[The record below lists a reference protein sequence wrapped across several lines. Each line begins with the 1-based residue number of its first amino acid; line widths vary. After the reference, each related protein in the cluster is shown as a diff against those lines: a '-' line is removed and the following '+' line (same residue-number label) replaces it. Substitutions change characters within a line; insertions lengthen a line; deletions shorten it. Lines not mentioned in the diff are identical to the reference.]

1 MQERHERTDENVNQA
16 FKDLDAL
23 IEKVTKINVSPLT
36 LIFDDV
42 NLKSYFDTSLWCLK
56 RFYEGLEDLHKT
68 F

>member
-23 IEKVTKINVSPLT
+23 IEKVTKISDSPLT

-42 NLKSYFDTSLWCLK
+42 NLNFYFHTSLWCLK
-56 RFYEGLEDLHKT
+56 RFYENLKNLHKI